1 MTYRY
6 VSTIQG
12 HDQGEGKTGEAD
24 HVLAVWTT
32 VEMCI
37 SIMVVSLMAMR
48 PLLRRFGHAVT
59 KTISKIKK
67 DSAGLPYK
75 EPRPPS
81 QEEVMGEEKA
91 PLPYNTDR
99 WWKWPVDLD
108 VNSMSVT
115 TKSGSAGTQGTGVST
130 QMSTGASQLSHG
142 AARHDLLIE
151 EPMNLLEADSEE
163 AQTLGNVVI
172 DSEHEGLPYRA

>member
-1 MTYRY
+1 
-6 VSTIQG
+6 
-12 HDQGEGKTGEAD
+12 
-24 HVLAVWTT
+24 
-32 VEMCI
+32 
-37 SIMVVSLMAMR
+37 MVVSLMAMR

-67 DSAGLPYK
+67 DSTGLPYK

-81 QEEVMGEEKA
+81 QEGVMGEEKA

-108 VNSMSVT
+108 VNTMSVT
-115 TKSGSAGTQGTGVST
+115 TKSGSTGTQRTDVST
-130 QMSTGASQLSHG
+130 RMSTGVSQLSHG
-142 AARHDLLIE
+142 ATGHDATGTRLRLSE

-172 DSEHEGLPYRA
+172 DRDLEGLPYGA